1 MRKNLLNLTVAAGLV
16 ALAMAPVAGAE
27 ESDADA
33 MIKYRTN
40 AMKSLSGHM
49 GALART
55 VEGKVGFLE
64 LVLPHAQ
71 AIAAISHKTAEMFPE
86 GSDFGDT
93 DAKADIWSRRAE
105 FDQAAATAAERAD
118 GLVAAAEG
126 GDMAAIGAAFKEM
139 GKACKGCHDQFREE

>member
-1 MRKNLLNLTVAAGLV
+1 MRKNLHNLTVAAGLV
-16 ALAMAPVAGAE
+16 ALAMAPLAGAE
-27 ESDADA
+27 EMDADA

-55 VEGKVGFLE
+55 VEGKVGFMD

-93 DAKADIWSRRAE
+93 DAKAEIWSQRAE
-105 FDQAAATAAERAD
+105 FDQASATAAERAD

-126 GDMAAIGAAFKEM
+126 GDMAAIGMAFEDM
-139 GKACKGCHDQFREE
+139 GKACKGCHDQFREK